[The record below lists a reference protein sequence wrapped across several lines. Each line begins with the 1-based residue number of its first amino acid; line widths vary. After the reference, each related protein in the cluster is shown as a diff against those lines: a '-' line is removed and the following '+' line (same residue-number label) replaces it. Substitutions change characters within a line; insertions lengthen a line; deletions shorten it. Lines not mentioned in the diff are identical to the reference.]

1 MVQRMTWLRKKLF
14 EKFSSTLYF
23 EKTKKKLKPTFKLS
37 LNLSFENVLRLKQKR
52 HYFLIL
58 IYIPDIIK
66 GDPHL
71 KKFSFFLDRNIRGNV
86 WKWYI
91 FNISYKVIQHKRAF
105 LGKTPE
111 PKLRPCSRNENSKN
125 ENKISHRQI
134 SKTVL
139 IDLNIHRGEL
149 NTKCKTKENYC

>member
-71 KKFSFFLDRNIRGNV
+71 K
-86 WKWYI
+86 
-91 FNISYKVIQHKRAF
+91 
-105 LGKTPE
+105 
-111 PKLRPCSRNENSKN
+111 
-125 ENKISHRQI
+125 
-134 SKTVL
+134 
-139 IDLNIHRGEL
+139 
-149 NTKCKTKENYC
+149 